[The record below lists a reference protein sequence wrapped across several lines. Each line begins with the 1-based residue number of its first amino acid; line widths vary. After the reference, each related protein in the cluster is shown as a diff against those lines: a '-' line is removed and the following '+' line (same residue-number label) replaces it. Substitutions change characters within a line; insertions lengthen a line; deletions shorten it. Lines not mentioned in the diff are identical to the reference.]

1 MDIVLMMIR
10 CVADEVVARSRIMP
24 LAMMTMMVMMVM
36 VMMMMVMMTLPTVL
50 VIQRRGGSRC
60 WSQSKPTR
68 TGRCATGTLAQSR
81 GGFNR
86 LHLRFH
92 QSSEDGF
99 ETCHLHSTATIV
111 RRDCLVSDIGS
122 RRSHRHLFT
131 CSCHITF
138 TTLDGDHFVVRT
150 VAGLFQ
156 SPLPERSQNRHA
168 RVRLPLLLSSFFHD
182 TIHWKLS
189 YKSGQHEA
197 DYVSLLRSFTSI
209 LLYLSLITVCDLSL
223 CLSHTRHH
231 GFTPRPLSKERKYE
245 SCTWLLV
252 MINGVQRG
260 SY

>member
-1 MDIVLMMIR
+1 M
-10 CVADEVVARSRIMP
+10 
-24 LAMMTMMVMMVM
+24 
-36 VMMMMVMMTLPTVL
+36 L

-68 TGRCATGTLAQSR
+68 TSRCATGTLAQSR
-81 GGFNR
+81 GSFNR

-131 CSCHITF
+131 YSCHITF
-138 TTLDGDHFVVRT
+138 TTLDGDHFVIGT

-156 SPLPERSQNRHA
+156 SPLSKRSQNRHA
-168 RVRLPLLLSSFFHD
+168 RVRPHLLLSSFFHD
-182 TIHWKLS
+182 AIHWKLS

-197 DYVSLLRSFTSI
+197 DYLSLFRSFAFI
-209 LLYLSLITVCDLSL
+209 LRI
-223 CLSHTRHH
+223 
-231 GFTPRPLSKERKYE
+231 
-245 SCTWLLV
+245 
-252 MINGVQRG
+252 
-260 SY
+260 